1 MPLLFYDENINAIG
15 KPWQRTV
22 LSLKVEDKTLKLLF
36 KLHSTLQI
44 QKIRFN
50 LMLLVQIAAEYF
62 EQTEHKVLN

>member
-1 MPLLFYDENINAIG
+1 MMRTLMLLVNLVTNR
-15 KPWQRTV
+15 QRTV

-44 QKIRFN
+44 QEICFN